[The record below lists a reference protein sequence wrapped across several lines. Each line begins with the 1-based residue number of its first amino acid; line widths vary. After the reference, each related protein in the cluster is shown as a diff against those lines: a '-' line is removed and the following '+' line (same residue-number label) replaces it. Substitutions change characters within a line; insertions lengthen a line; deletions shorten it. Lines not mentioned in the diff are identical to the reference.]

1 MLEASR
7 IAVDEQDGT
16 LAPTSNPGWHRL
28 RPAGSASDHAAGGL
42 ELRPASANQPLG
54 RAGHAGPVLDTG
66 PEPSQTKRSPAR
78 SGRSFRSRICRAACW
93 SKDACRSAA
102 SEMMRAL
109 TFQPRTY
116 DRKPASTLLRTGS
129 YMCCRLTESP
139 VFRGRCAES
148 SACQTHACGA
158 RLNAASMSVA
168 KPATRQMDATNLLL
182 ETESTHASAKR
193 ENSVTHRSRGQRA
206 PDLLLEPHPP
216 VAYMIREDG
225 VATVARH
232 THGTF
237 RFGARRDVKQLEA
250 LARSS
255 PPIRPAQHRWSPRPK
270 TRRGAVGVAQGRQ
283 ASREGQALP
292 SRSQL
297 FFTRQV
303 VNSVCARRPAPR
315 FCCKLRVGTLTY
327 LCNNSQNAEV
337 RRGS

>member
-1 MLEASR
+1 MPRGLLVEGRLQKRGIGDDACADVPTTHVRPQASEH
-7 IAVDEQDGT
+7 A
-16 LAPTSNPGWHRL
+16 AAHRL
-28 RPAGSASDHAAGGL
+28 VHVLQIDRIPGVPRPL
-42 ELRPASANQPLG
+42 CRELGVPNPRLWG
-54 RAGHAGPVLDTG
+54 T
-66 PEPSQTKRSPAR
+66 SQCSLHERRK
-78 SGRSFRSRICRAACW
+78 AC
-93 SKDACRSAA
+93 DA
-102 SEMMRAL
+102 
-109 TFQPRTY
+109 
-116 DRKPASTLLRTGS
+116 
-129 YMCCRLTESP
+129 
-139 VFRGRCAES
+139 
-148 SACQTHACGA
+148 
-158 RLNAASMSVA
+158 
-168 KPATRQMDATNLLL
+168 RQMDATNLLL

-315 FCCKLRVGTLTY
+315 FCCKLRVGTHSPICVT
-327 LCNNSQNAEV
+327 SRRSSEGIVTV
-337 RRGS
+337 RDAHAARR

>member
-1 MLEASR
+1 
-7 IAVDEQDGT
+7 
-16 LAPTSNPGWHRL
+16 
-28 RPAGSASDHAAGGL
+28 
-42 ELRPASANQPLG
+42 
-54 RAGHAGPVLDTG
+54 
-66 PEPSQTKRSPAR
+66 
-78 SGRSFRSRICRAACW
+78 
-93 SKDACRSAA
+93 
-102 SEMMRAL
+102 
-109 TFQPRTY
+109 
-116 DRKPASTLLRTGS
+116 
-129 YMCCRLTESP
+129 
-139 VFRGRCAES
+139 
-148 SACQTHACGA
+148 
-158 RLNAASMSVA
+158 MSVA

-327 LCNNSQNAEV
+327 LCNISQKFGGDRDSQRRTRHGAVKCNGRLQRLNYYLTV
-337 RRGS
+337 RLGPLPKTN